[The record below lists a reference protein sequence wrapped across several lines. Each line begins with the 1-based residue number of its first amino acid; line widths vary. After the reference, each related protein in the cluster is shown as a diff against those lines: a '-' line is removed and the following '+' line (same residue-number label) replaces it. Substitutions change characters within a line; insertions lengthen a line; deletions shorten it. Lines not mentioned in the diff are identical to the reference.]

1 MKRTPLILLIILVSV
16 PLLSCARTIRYSPS
30 EISSYSYGMQEHIK
44 KGEVALGM
52 TPVQVRYSWGAP
64 SAVRIPG
71 ADAEG
76 RFREVWVY
84 TKLRIFA
91 TRLVFTDGELTG
103 IISGMAR
110 RKPIFESEPEKD
122 SESPEAREEK

>member
-1 MKRTPLILLIILVSV
+1 MKRTPLILLMIFISV
-16 PLLSCARTIRYSPS
+16 PLFSCARTIRYSPS
-30 EISSYSYGMQEHIK
+30 EISSYSSVMQEHIK

-64 SAVRIPG
+64 NAVRIPG

-84 TKLRIFA
+84 TKLKIFA

-110 RKPIFESEPEKD
+110 RKPALTSEPEKD
-122 SESPEAREEK
+122 SESRDVREEK